1 LPCFANTKPLLEAG
15 NNYLGSECDHLPEA
29 GNNIYRYPSISPYL
43 GNVAK
48 LIHRRRIS
56 LKRDN
61 HPQKKNIGE
70 EFDIGILARRLTLAY
85 WSTKGD
91 WSLAALELDVVKR
104 DNTNYDPT

>member
-29 GNNIYRYPSISPYL
+29 